1 MTLEELQ
8 NLYENLQKTSVSTK
22 YNLSDKSQ
30 DLGVLKT
37 YLDTVK
43 ERDEQTQDD
52 SDDELEEMKNT
63 DDIIIGMNREAET
76 QAQTQN
82 EVDEQ
87 TTNNNFLNVLNNILN
102 NPETSFIPAINPEI
116 ETTTT
121 EQDPEIPTTTEQEP
135 EIPNDIIKIIS

>member
-121 EQDPEIPTTTEQEP
+121 EQDPEIQ
-135 EIPNDIIKIIS
+135 